1 MDELTLDRRH
11 QSNLE
16 RTLSMR
22 RPIMTGTAT
31 ALILLGAALL
41 DLSPAWSQDRINR
54 GQYLVT
60 IMDCAGCHTP
70 GIFLGKPDAARPFA
84 GSEVGF
90 QIPGLGI
97 FYPPNL
103 TPDPETGLGKWSEAD
118 IVKAVR
124 TGVRP
129 DGRVLAPV
137 MPYHNY
143 GKLTDADAQALASY
157 LKSLK
162 PVRNQVPAITGPSEK
177 PTAPYLTVKMP
188 D

>member
-1 MDELTLDRRH
+1 MHKSIIKNAVVGL
-11 QSNLE
+11 
-16 RTLSMR
+16 
-22 RPIMTGTAT
+22 GV
-31 ALILLGAALL
+31 LGAV
-41 DLSPAWSQDRINR
+41 LSTTAPAPAQEQIKR
-54 GQYLVT
+54 GEYLAA
-60 IMDCAGCHTP
+60 IMDCTGCHTP
-70 GIFLGKPDAARPFA
+70 GVFFGKPDPQRYLG

-103 TPDPETGLGKWSEAD
+103 TPDLETGLGKWSEAD
-118 IVKAVR
+118 IITAVR

-137 MPYHNY
+137 MPYHSY
-143 GKLTDADAQALASY
+143 GRLTDADAKALASY

-162 PVRNQVPAITGPSEK
+162 PVWHQAPAMIGATEK
-177 PTAPYLTVKMP
+177 PTAPYLTIVMP